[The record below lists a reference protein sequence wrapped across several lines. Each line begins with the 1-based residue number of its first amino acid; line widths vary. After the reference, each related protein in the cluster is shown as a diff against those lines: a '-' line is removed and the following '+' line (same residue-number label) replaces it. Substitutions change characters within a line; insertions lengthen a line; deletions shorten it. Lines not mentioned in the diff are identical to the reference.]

1 MGYSAP
7 ALAPAGVQ
15 MMAPSHHIHGS
26 GAWNM
31 VAESNISSRAG
42 ARGHAATPTNGLQD
56 IPSRGPRRD
65 GYFVQRWQANPPRL
79 LRDEPT
85 ASNPHICFA
94 SADCAGRG
102 GDEIT
107 IQSQA
112 PQRPKPSRGSC
123 LGRIRM
129 VGRALIRCVHHF
141 HGSFLLARSG
151 GPCAKDLRSGK
162 EGDLAPEGRGGGR
175 DLESPQIIM

>member
-1 MGYSAP
+1 MRPLRRMGCKTSQAEDLDEMDTSSKGGRQIHP
-7 ALAPAGVQ
+7 GSSGMSLRHLIRTSVLRRLTAQAG
-15 MMAPSHHIHGS
+15 
-26 GAWNM
+26 
-31 VAESNISSRAG
+31 
-42 ARGHAATPTNGLQD
+42 
-56 IPSRGPRRD
+56 
-65 GYFVQRWQANPPRL
+65 
-79 LRDEPT
+79 
-85 ASNPHICFA
+85 
-94 SADCAGRG
+94 G